1 MFCEN
6 CGRQLQDGEVCTCTQ
21 QAPAVNEQPAPET
34 QAPAAPQPQY
44 YQPQPQPAYQPTPAP
59 APAPAPAYQ
68 PAPAPQPAPQPQAYQ
83 PQTQPAPQPVY
94 QQPAPQPAYQ
104 QTQPAYQ
111 PVYQPVAKPV
121 AERAYSYGKPRYNLT
136 AQFLA
141 SPTILV
147 FGILYAFSI
156 LFQLISVA
164 TSFSV
169 SSVFTLIFILLDSMV
184 AIGAFISWASAKSYM
199 SKGTP
204 ISPAGLTMAS
214 GLFKAY
220 GIVFIVISSIITLL
234 VLIACGMAHSAYPMI
249 TLLVPVTLVFFK
261 VAFYFSLSNAFKSIR
276 HEIANNH
283 YGSGISLYPVVIKC
297 ISTAFQVISIIIT
310 LVLVSSASGIYG
322 ILNESGALRELRREL
337 GRDVYDTVMS
347 FILPS
352 SGAVAISIIVSLVGL
367 AISVLAIIILIKARQ
382 TKAQTYSMKE

>member
-83 PQTQPAPQPVY
+83 PQPAPQPVY

-104 QTQPAYQ
+104 QTQP
-111 PVYQPVAKPV
+111 VYRPVAKPV

-141 SPTILV
+141 SPIILV
-147 FGILYAFSI
+147 FAIFYAVDILFRLIGVAVSFSFFSI
-156 LFQLISVA
+156 
-164 TSFSV
+164 FSI
-169 SSVFTLIFILLDSMV
+169 IFILIDSLV
-184 AIGAFISWASAKSYM
+184 VVGALISFVSAKGYI

-204 ISPAGLTMAS
+204 ISPAGLTIAS

-220 GIVFIVISSIITLL
+220 GIVFIVISSILTIAILIVCCAAESAIPLIIMVVPIAMIL
-234 VLIACGMAHSAYPMI
+234 VIIY
-249 TLLVPVTLVFFK
+249 
-261 VAFYFSLSNAFKSIR
+261 YFSLSSAFKSIR
-276 HEIANNH
+276 HEISNNH
-283 YGSGISLYPVVIKC
+283 YSKGISLYPVVFKC
-297 ISTAFQVISIIIT
+297 IGTAFAVIGLIFTVVIT
-310 LVLVSSASGIYG
+310 STTAG
-322 ILNESGALRELRREL
+322 ILGLINRGGILYELRREL
-337 GRDVYDTVMS
+337 GRDLYDAIMS
-347 FILPS
+347 FIIS
-352 SGAVAISIIVSLVGL
+352 SDEMIGFTIISSLFGIAL
-367 AISVLAIIILIKARQ
+367 SVLGIVVLVKARQ
-382 TKAQTYSMKE
+382 AKAQTLMMKE